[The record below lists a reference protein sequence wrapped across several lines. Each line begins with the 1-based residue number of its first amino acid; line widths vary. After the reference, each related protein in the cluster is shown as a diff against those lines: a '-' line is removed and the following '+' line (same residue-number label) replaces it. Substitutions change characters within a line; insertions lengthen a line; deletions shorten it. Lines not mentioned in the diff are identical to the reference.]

1 MRARAALQRLGRIAQ
16 GLRLLRP
23 VHSAATK
30 RSYLLARREERF
42 ILRIDEPLAQEW
54 RLDRRAEV
62 DVLRRAAQAG
72 VGPELIGFE
81 LRPPAVLLLR
91 YVPGRAW
98 CVADLADRHR
108 LVQLAGLL
116 RRVHAIAMPGPP
128 LDLARAARVY
138 AARADQPGAPLVAA
152 EVAQLLRR
160 LPPQQSALCHH
171 DPIAANV
178 IGFSKPRLVDWE
190 YAGAGAPWFDLA
202 AVLAHHRVPPRQAT
216 RFLSAYFGATAAIPG
231 DAITAYRR
239 VYDRILMLWLWA
251 LQRTHPL
258 SRPQQAWLRQ
268 AGRAAGSGVNERRE
282 RRPRPGASPRS

>member
-1 MRARAALQRLGRIAQ
+1 MTPRQALDRLGSAAR

-30 RSYLLARREERF
+30 RSYLLAWREERF

-72 VGPELIGFE
+72 VGPEVVAFE
-81 LRPPAVLLLR
+81 ARAPAVLLLR

-98 CVADLADRHR
+98 RRADLDDRRR

-138 AARADQPGAPLVAA
+138 AARADQPGASHVAA
-152 EVAQLLRR
+152 EVARLLRR
-160 LPPQQSALCHH
+160 LPPPQATLCHH
-171 DPIAANV
+171 DPITANV
-178 IGFSKPRLVDWE
+178 IGLSEPRLVDWE

-202 AVLAHHRVPPRQAT
+202 VVLAHHRVPRRQAT
-216 RFLSAYFGATAAIPG
+216 LFLSEYFGTTAAIPG
-231 DAITAYRR
+231 EAITTFRM
-239 VYDRILMLWLWA
+239 VYDRILLLWLWA
-251 LQRTHPL
+251 MQRTHPL
-258 SRPQQAWLRQ
+258 SRLQQAWLRE
-268 AGRAAGSGVNERRE
+268 AGRAAGAGVNERRG
-282 RRPRPGASPRS
+282 RRPRP